1 MPSPAR
7 AGSIVAMATE
17 HATVAEEEYLQTLFW
32 LQEAKLPMTG
42 ANVARAMQLS
52 APTVHEMIG
61 RLERDGYIT
70 RATDK
75 AISFTVSGL
84 EHAEGVVRRHRLIER
99 FLTDVLGIPW
109 DEVHEEAER
118 LEHAMS
124 PVLEE
129 RMLAAIGDAK
139 TCPHGHPI
147 AAGSRIDGVPLADV
161 AEGAAVTILRLENE
175 AEDLLHYLKES
186 GIEPGMKGT
195 LTANTGEEV
204 TVTCEDGQACSVTF
218 SVAETVS
225 VLADPSPP
233 TRIALPEQLVLARER
248 YGR

>member
-1 MPSPAR
+1 VSADG
-7 AGSIVAMATE
+7 ASA
-17 HATVAEEEYLQTLFW
+17 ATVAEEEYLQILFW
-32 LQEAKLPMTG
+32 LQEAGLPMTG
-42 ANVARAMQLS
+42 ANIARAMQLS

-70 RATDK
+70 RARDRS
-75 AISFTVSGL
+75 ISFTASGA
-84 EHAEGVVRRHRLIER
+84 EHAVGIVQRHRLIER
-99 FLTDVLGIPW
+99 FLTDVLGVPW

-129 RMLAAIGDAK
+129 RMRAAIGDAK

-147 AAGSRIDGVPLADV
+147 VAGQRLAGVPLADV
-161 AEGAAVTILRLENE
+161 EPGASVQVLRFENE
-175 AEDLLHYLKES
+175 AEDLLRYLKAS
-186 GIEPGMKGT
+186 GIEPGMEGVLAERDPEHVVLESSDGLRIE
-195 LTANTGEEV
+195 LTA
-204 TVTCEDGQACSVTF
+204 SV
-218 SVAETVS
+218 SETVS

-233 TRIALPEQLVLARER
+233 PRTALPEQLVLGQR